1 MLKICFV
8 CTGNTCRSVMAE
20 RLMKKSI
27 KTLGLSDIQ
36 VSSKGIYADGEMI
49 TENAKKVLKKLKAS
63 SANRKSV
70 KLSKVDKSTLYVAMT
85 EAHKAKI
92 NSSKVITFK
101 SLLGYDI
108 EDPYGL
114 DEDAYMRTAKEIQKG
129 IDILIS
135 KINMWRDI

>member
-20 RLMKKSI
+20 RLMKKTI
-27 KTLGLSDIQ
+27 KSLGLSNIQ
-36 VSSKGIYADGEMI
+36 VCSKGIYANGEMI
-49 TENAKKVLKKLKAS
+49 TENAKKTLKKLKAS

-70 KLSKVDKSTLYVAMT
+70 KLRKIDKATLYVAMT

-92 NSSKVITFK
+92 DSKKVISFK
-101 SLLGYDI
+101 SLLGYEI

-114 DEDAYMRTAKEIQKG
+114 DEDIYMKTAKDIQKG
-129 IDILIS
+129 IEILLS
-135 KINMWRDI
+135 KINMWRDL